1 VPLVEAACPFI
12 GLERPEREAAR
23 HPLLCVVE
31 QPRSNAA
38 TSPPDIEIQVH
49 QLAVAERQ
57 EPANTTFVP
66 CPDLLVQDHTR
77 EPRAVLVDCVENGQE
92 PQRREGALVKLSER
106 VDVLWRR
113 STDHP
118 RESMRVLMA
127 TVLVTLVAPR
137 AGPNATA
144 GNRASRMRS

>member
-1 VPLVEAACPFI
+1 
-12 GLERPEREAAR
+12 
-23 HPLLCVVE
+23 
-31 QPRSNAA
+31 
-38 TSPPDIEIQVH
+38 
-49 QLAVAERQ
+49 LAVAERQ

-92 PQRREGALVKLSER
+92 PQRREGALVKLSE
-106 VDVLWRR
+106 
-113 STDHP
+113 
-118 RESMRVLMA
+118 MA
-127 TVLVTLVAPR
+127 TILVTLVAPR